1 MSISFDEAVKALE
14 DNPEL
19 AKQVMAAG
27 SPAERA
33 EILKAAG
40 VAVPTQAD
48 VSAAYASLSDVSGG
62 GPEGALIFGA
72 EVGTVAVAGLACA
85 AAALAAG

>member
-1 MSISFDEAVKALE
+1 MSTAFANTVKALN

-19 AKQVMAAG
+19 ANKVMAAG
-27 SPAERA
+27 TPAERA

-48 VSAAYASLSDVSGG
+48 VSAAHAASLDDVA
-62 GPEGALIFGA
+62 GAGNTKTYVTQGA
-72 EVGTVAVAGLACA
+72 PAVAPA
-85 AAALAAG
+85 AASAFAAS

>member
-62 GPEGALIFGA
+62 GSEGAITFGA
-72 EVGTVAVAGLACA
+72 EAGTVVVTGVAVAIA
-85 AAALAAG
+85 AAAA